1 MAVIPT
7 TITLGTTVNVLTLA
21 AGSPGGLNPAS
32 TIDPAN
38 DYLSIYTASATA
50 TQGINRN
57 TLLNLTSQPVGISDT
72 QTLSNKTIGDTN
84 TILAKDGAFTLQN
97 SSDITKQGV
106 FSLAGL
112 TTGNTRTYTLPNY
125 NATLAS
131 LGGTE
136 TLTAKTLTSPTI
148 NSPTI
153 TNATI
158 SADSISG
165 YTTTN
170 TGNIYGIGISAGV
183 ITSANTIAT
192 GTIVQNGVGASQ
204 LAATAITLG
213 YVQIVT
219 NFTTTSTT
227 VVQVTGLT
235 TTVTIPAGGRYI
247 KITSYIGNP
256 YNATTGDGYELSLWD
271 GVVGTGTQ
279 LNIATNENGLGD
291 AHFIHCMAVV
301 KPSGSKTYNV
311 GLRCI
316 TGGTLNTQSSSTS
329 PSFILVEAI

>member
-7 TITLGTTVNVLTLA
+7 TINLGTTVNVLTLA

-131 LGGTE
+131 LSGTE

-165 YTTTN
+165 YTTNN
-170 TGNIYGIGISAGV
+170 TGSIYGVAVTAGSISGMS
-183 ITSANTIAT
+183 ITSATI
-192 GTIVQNGVGASQ
+192 
-204 LAATAITLG
+204 
-213 YVQIVT
+213 
-219 NFTTTSTT
+219 
-227 VVQVTGLT
+227 
-235 TTVTIPAGGRYI
+235 
-247 KITSYIGNP
+247 
-256 YNATTGDGYELSLWD
+256 
-271 GVVGTGTQ
+271 TGTQ
-279 LNIATNENGLGD
+279 LTNSYKINRNNNGSNIAEPSSKIQTGWVAGQPGVNASITIAITFPVAYTNVPIVVATFGGDTSGVTSTLGSGGGNVKQAISEAFSITTTGFSLVVLTRD
-291 AHFIHCMAVV
+291 NTDWATNNTVYAQWIAV
-301 KPSGSKTYNV
+301 G
-311 GLRCI
+311 I
-316 TGGTLNTQSSSTS
+316 
-329 PSFILVEAI
+329 